1 MSHFEHFGR
10 DCHRVFGLKG
20 WQTAKRIRATGLAT
34 DSPFSTLVCYEKF
47 ERIETSQLQGC
58 FVLLNMI
65 YRESIENYLI

>member
-10 DCHRVFGLKG
+10 DLPLFFRLKG
-20 WQTAKRIRATGLAT
+20 WQTAKRIRVAGLAT

>member
-1 MSHFEHFGR
+1 MSHFKHLGR

-20 WQTAKRIRATGLAT
+20 WQTAKRIRAAGLAT